1 MTDEISFEMSLFVEH
16 GREQEAADFYSAAF
30 GATVVEPYSLDGV
43 LMGFAMRFGAMP
55 VAVAGSNPRRE
66 ENPSYGGPF
75 FPKAAGSVSAI
86 FTLTVGDI
94 ERTMERA
101 IEAGAVTRDVVQVD
115 VLGRRVAS
123 VFDPFGHIWALVE
136 RRAETVTLAA

>member
-1 MTDEISFEMSLFVEH
+1 M
-16 GREQEAADFYSAAF
+16 
-30 GATVVEPYSLDGV
+30 VEPYHIEGV
-43 LMGFAMRFGAMP
+43 LAGFAMRFGTMP

-66 ENPSYGGPF
+66 ENLSYGGPF

-94 ERTMERA
+94 ERTMQRA

-115 VLGRRVAS
+115 MLGRRVAS
-123 VFDPFGHIWALVE
+123 IFDPFGHIWALVE
-136 RRAETVTLAA
+136 RKAGTAKLAA

>member
-1 MTDEISFEMSLFVEH
+1 MTDEISVEISLFVEH
-16 GREQEAADFYSAAF
+16 GREQEAADFYADGF
-30 GATVVEPYSLDGV
+30 GATVIEPYSLDGV

-86 FTLTVGDI
+86 FTLIVNDI
-94 ERTMERA
+94 ERTMQRA
-101 IEAGAVTRDVVQVD
+101 IDAGAVTRDGVQMD
-115 VLGRRVAS
+115 VPGRRVAS
-123 VFDPFGHIWALVE
+123 IFDPFGHIWALVE
-136 RRAETVTLAA
+136 RRTETVTLAA

>member
-16 GREQEAADFYSAAF
+16 GREQEAADFYGAAF

-94 ERTMERA
+94 ESTMQRA

-136 RRAETVTLAA
+136 RRTETVTLAA

>member
-1 MTDEISFEMSLFVEH
+1 MI
-16 GREQEAADFYSAAF
+16 
-30 GATVVEPYSLDGV
+30 EPYSLDGV

-66 ENPSYGGPF
+66 KNPSYGGPF

-86 FTLTVGDI
+86 LTLIVKDI
-94 ERTMERA
+94 EHTMQRA
-101 IEAGAVTRDVVQVD
+101 IDAGAVTRDGVQID

-136 RRAETVTLAA
+136 RSAGTVTLAA